1 MRLCLSVAGFALS
14 IAAAS
19 AEQLP
24 RPVKAAI
31 AESKT
36 SCRTVRFQPGFI
48 ARPDVNGD
56 GRPDYV
62 LDYTFARC
70 DGDPR
75 GFCGSLGCSTQVFAS
90 LPDGTYAKVVDE
102 TLRRLIFRRI
112 DGRPAA
118 VLGYAGDAEPCRGDP
133 TDVCDVVKIWNGST
147 FEAPDHVGSA
157 PAAPAQQKTPLAAS
171 AGESREAAAGTG
183 LNSATVRV
191 GVYCCTGVG
200 PADLHSNVLAGV
212 APKFFPEGS
221 LVQTTAPFFIIP
233 VSISVDADRIVL
245 NYPKGG
251 MFGSAP
257 FNGYHFVFSGV
268 APITSVRLDP
278 ASTFRP
284 RGVRFTSNSVEV
296 NVSGQ
301 RTGRGTEAIVDI
313 FQSSSPQATA
323 ANDASDPSSVVGA
336 VVALDTAGDGKA
348 FGIRRVHPPLLHAR
362 VQGVMGPRHGPAG
375 RCPRRRSDHRR
386 PGAEVGEA
394 GGGPGRGQNT
404 AVGERGRQ
412 TRGDA
417 ARRRDLFPSRDLH
430 AQARRAGVENRR
442 HQRSGG
448 RKPAGIFQEKLR
460 PVTVHPRASLPQ
472 ARAAIARAPRR

>member
-157 PAAPAQQKTPLAAS
+157 PAAPAQQKTPLAAP

-348 FGIRRVHPPLLHAR
+348 FGSDAFIRRYFTPEFKASWDHAMAQPEDVLDGDPITGGQALKSVR
-362 VQGVMGPRHGPAG
+362 LEAVQVAAKTPQSASVVAKLAVTPR
-375 RCPRRRSDHRR
+375 
-386 PGAEVGEA
+386 GAETYSQAVTFTLRRD
-394 GGGPGRGQNT
+394 GPGWKIDDISGPVDGSLRGY
-404 AVGERGRQ
+404 
-412 TRGDA
+412 
-417 ARRRDLFPSRDLH
+417 F
-430 AQARRAGVENRR
+430 
-442 HQRSGG
+442 
-448 RKPAGIFQEKLR
+448 RKSYGQ
-460 PVTVHPRASLPQ
+460 
-472 ARAAIARAPRR
+472 